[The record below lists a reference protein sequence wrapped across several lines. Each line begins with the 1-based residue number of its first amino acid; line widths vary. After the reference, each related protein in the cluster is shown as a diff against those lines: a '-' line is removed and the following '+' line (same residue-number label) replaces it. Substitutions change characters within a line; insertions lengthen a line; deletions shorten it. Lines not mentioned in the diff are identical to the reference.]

1 MNKTNTTN
9 STLNMIKSVC
19 AERDRKE
26 RDRLRANRLAMEQK
40 EEAEKERV
48 QRSNSILDSY
58 IEKAMARENQQKE
71 KHNQTL
77 QNIHDESVKRKS
89 EDAYRTKEMVSAV
102 NRGIRNAEKKEEDS
116 KSWDAFMDRNRRL
129 MDKGIEAVK
138 RERNKTYF
146 S

>member
-1 MNKTNTTN
+1 MTDKNTTQ

-26 RDRLRANRLAMEQK
+26 RDRLWANRLEMDK
-40 EEAEKERV
+40 RDEAEKERL
-48 QRSNSILDSY
+48 QHSNSLLNSY
-58 IEKAMARENQQKE
+58 IEKAQARENQQKE

-77 QNIHDESVKRKS
+77 QNIHDASIQRKS
-89 EDAYRTKEMVSAV
+89 EDVYRTKEMVSAV

-129 MDKGIEAVK
+129 MDKGIESVK